1 MDQTAE
7 STFSFGIEPSNKR
20 AYHHSCKYRKTA
32 RTRRRRRNGLKHQ
45 KAEENTGHLVLVGFI
60 GIPSAPVAVS
70 EREVCHD
77 GCR

>member
-7 STFSFGIEPSNKR
+7 SPFSFGIEPINKC
-20 AYHHSCKYRKTA
+20 AYHHSGKYKKTT
-32 RTRRRRRNGLKHQ
+32 RTRRRRKNGLKYR
-45 KAEENTGHLVLVGFI
+45 KAEENTAPLVLVGFI
-60 GIPSAPVAVS
+60 GILSAPVAVS